1 MDCKK
6 YKLRKDQR
14 IFFFISG
21 SFLWTG
27 ILLSGLSQVHWL
39 LFIPPT
45 MYIGASIT
53 GYCTMMMITQKFFNH
68 KTVKEAK

>member
-1 MDCKK
+1 MDWEN

-27 ILLSGLSQVHWL
+27 IFLSGVSQVHWL
-39 LFIPPT
+39 LYIPPI
-45 MYIGASIT
+45 MFIGASFT

-68 KTVKEAK
+68 KMVKEAK